1 MFLER
6 VQENQV
12 VMPSGRG
19 KTTGG
24 SSVSCNED
32 SRVPLAGPVVGV
44 GLEDEGERVRPAAH
58 FAPTAKARVKVTRSS
73 LQGTGEDEGYEQ
85 SNTQSG

>member
-32 SRVPLAGPVVGV
+32 SRVPLASPVVGV
-44 GLEDEGERVRPAAH
+44 GL
-58 FAPTAKARVKVTRSS
+58 
-73 LQGTGEDEGYEQ
+73 GEDPMGRAHGRRGC
-85 SNTQSG
+85 SRM

>member
-1 MFLER
+1 MFLEPA
-6 VQENQV
+6 QENQV

-19 KTTGG
+19 NTTGG

-44 GLEDEGERVRPAAH
+44 GL
-58 FAPTAKARVKVTRSS
+58 
-73 LQGTGEDEGYEQ
+73 GEDSKGRAHGRRGCSQ
-85 SNTQSG
+85 M